1 MISLNVKSSRSP
13 GQSGGTPGGTRQEP
27 IKERFKKM
35 VSEFITTELSSHYK
49 KAKESQK
56 MLHLDHTFLHLFRNR
71 GISLYMMIPLPKP
84 HLELPPP
91 RQSLSHLNFPFRVSS
106 TG

>member
-1 MISLNVKSSRSP
+1 MLNFVTTPNLNTINFPRSISMSSVNVKISRSP

-49 KAKESQK
+49 KAK
-56 MLHLDHTFLHLFRNR
+56 
-71 GISLYMMIPLPKP
+71 
-84 HLELPPP
+84 
-91 RQSLSHLNFPFRVSS
+91 
-106 TG
+106 